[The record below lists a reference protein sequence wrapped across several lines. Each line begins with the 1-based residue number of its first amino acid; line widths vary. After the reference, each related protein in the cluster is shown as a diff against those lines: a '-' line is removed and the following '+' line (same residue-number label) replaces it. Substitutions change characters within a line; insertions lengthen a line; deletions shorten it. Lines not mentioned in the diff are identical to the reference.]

1 MTGKGESILDPMS
14 DQPERTSD
22 ASTVATET
30 PACVALVPVAAA
42 ADRSRIPAPRLS
54 RADFVAQ
61 LIATAEQV
69 PQTRG
74 LRRGTSADA
83 KAAYG
88 ASRHQ
93 AGIQLAGIRTRQIV

>member
-1 MTGKGESILDPMS
+1 MPT
-14 DQPERTSD
+14 
-22 ASTVATET
+22 
-30 PACVALVPVAAA
+30 CVALVPVTAA
-42 ADRSRIPAPRLS
+42 ADRSRIPAQRLS

-61 LIATAEQV
+61 LIATAEHV

-88 ASRHQ
+88 ASLHPSSTQR
-93 AGIQLAGIRTRQIV
+93 AGIRTRHIV